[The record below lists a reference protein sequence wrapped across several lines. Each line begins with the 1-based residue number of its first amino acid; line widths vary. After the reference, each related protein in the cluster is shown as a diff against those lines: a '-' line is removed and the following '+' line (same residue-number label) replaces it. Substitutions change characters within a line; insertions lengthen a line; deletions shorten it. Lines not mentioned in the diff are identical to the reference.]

1 MTTVVKRRVAGKT
14 LIGMAISETA
24 FLGVSSLNQ
33 LITFGLVQ
41 PSYNE
46 HAKAKEMRRDATLAK
61 AHGLRETVQRR
72 FDQPRMNRAHHY
84 SDYIERVNAGAALG
98 ATPPIT
104 LYCPELG
111 IVGESETSLTLPA
124 ISPLV
129 NLDGETQT
137 EARFLLRERDEAT
150 GDDPI
155 PFTLYHGISAEHA
168 GTIMHDFNKYAHP
181 VKERAVAVLNANG
194 PLTKAIN
201 EAVRLADIAPVQVAR
216 FKNTPSKQQVAA
228 YQSLLAGAVGAAVGL
243 KVLPQLSAQIAH
255 LNNGATL
262 NADDVQRFL
271 VPALE
276 LAKAH
281 PDIGRSR
288 TAIWALMGAIA
299 KDHGKMPT
307 ETEWMAAAAAYGV
320 KIEGVRGPKSARM
333 KEQAALKVM
342 GIAVTSDA
350 PTA

>member
-1 MTTVVKRRVAGKT
+1 MSTVVKRRVAGKT

-24 FLGVSSLNQ
+24 FIGVSTLNQ

-46 HAKAKEMRRDATLAK
+46 HAKAKELRRDPTLSK
-61 AHGLRETVQRR
+61 AHSLRETVQRR
-72 FDQPRMNRAHHY
+72 FDTPRMNRAHHY
-84 SDYIERVNAGAALG
+84 SDYIERLNKGEALG
-98 ATPPIT
+98 GTPPIT
-104 LYCPELG
+104 LYCYIAGHL
-111 IVGESETSLTLPA
+111 SEDEASLTLSA
-124 ISPLV
+124 SAPLV

-150 GDDPI
+150 GDDAL
-155 PFTLYHGISAEHA
+155 PFVLYHGIDANHA

-181 VKERAVAVLNANG
+181 VKERAVAVLNSNG

-201 EAVRLADIAPVQVAR
+201 TSLAVTEINPIYVNR
-216 FKNTPSKQQVAA
+216 FGLTPGKSQMVA
-228 YQSLLAGAVGAAVGL
+228 YQSLLAGAAGAAVGF
-243 KVLPQLSAQIAH
+243 KALPQLGTQIAR
-255 LNNGATL
+255 LNNGAGL
-262 NADDVQRFL
+262 NAEDVQRFL

-288 TAIWALMGAIA
+288 AAVWALMGAVA
-299 KDHGKMPT
+299 KDHGKLPT
-307 ETEWMAAAAAYGV
+307 ETEWMAAAAAYAV
-320 KIEGVRGPKSARM
+320 KIEGMRGPKASRL

-342 GIAVTSDA
+342 GIAIAATADA
-350 PTA
+350 S

>member
-1 MTTVVKRRVAGKT
+1 MTTVVRRRAAGKT
-14 LIGMAISETA
+14 LMGMAISETA
-24 FLGVSSLNQ
+24 FLGVSTLNQ

-41 PSYNE
+41 PSFNE
-46 HAKAKEMRRDATLAK
+46 HAKTKEMRHDPALAK

-72 FDQPRMNRAHHY
+72 FDTPRLNRAHHY
-84 SDYIERVNAGAALG
+84 SDYIERVNAGTALG
-98 ATPPIT
+98 GTPPIT
-104 LYCPELG
+104 LYCPDAGQLG
-111 IVGESETSLTLPA
+111 ADEASLTLPA

-150 GDDPI
+150 GDDPV
-155 PFTLYHGISAEHA
+155 PFVLYHGIAAEHA

-201 EAVRLADIAPVQVAR
+201 ESLAAAAVSPIHVAR
-216 FKNTPSKQQVAA
+216 FKNTPSKGQLVA
-228 YQSLLAGAVGAAVGL
+228 YQSLLAGAAGAAIGL
-243 KVLPQLSAQIAH
+243 TGLPQLSAQIAH
-255 LNNGATL
+255 LNNGAAL
-262 NADDVQRFL
+262 NPDDVQRFL

-281 PDIGRSR
+281 PDVGRSR
-288 TAIWALMGAIA
+288 AAIWALMGAVA
-299 KDHGKMPT
+299 KDHGKQPT
-307 ETEWMAAAAAYGV
+307 ETEWMTAAAAYGV
-320 KIEGVRGPKSARM
+320 KIDGLRGPKASRM

-342 GIAVTSDA
+342 GIAPA
-350 PTA
+350 TASAS